1 MPPRPAVP
9 SLMAMGFGQS
19 GRLFCVSSDMFKAL
33 QELLE
38 GAAGS
43 HAPMQRSRL
52 FYLLGTIFS
61 YFIYTGDT
69 LCASDTLALPL
80 PRGPGTVL
88 MYDPVTY
95 MSANTPLATTSGL
108 T

>member
-80 PRGPGTVL
+80 PIRYTGIVL
-88 MYDPVTY
+88 LYYADIPFPI
-95 MSANTPLATTSGL
+95 NIK
-108 T
+108 

>member
-80 PRGPGTVL
+80 PSMQVAFLGQMHAAHG
-88 MYDPVTY
+88 
-95 MSANTPLATTSGL
+95 
-108 T
+108 